1 MLRPKVKYNAEF
13 FRSLLEANAPITRA
27 ESRKPKSPEPSRNDS
42 RNHASLKPHSKIQA
56 MSAQAA
62 PAASS
67 RAAQLENSL
76 RTVIRGKD
84 DVLRLA
90 LVALLA
96 RGHLLIEGVPG
107 VGKTT
112 LGQALARALDCSFQ
126 RVQFTSDMLPSD
138 VLGISIYS
146 AAEQKFEFKRGPV
159 FANILLADEI
169 NRTTPKTQSALLE
182 AMNESQV
189 TVDAHSYALPQP
201 FMVVATQNPIEH
213 HGTYPLPES
222 QLDRFLMRVRMG
234 YPEGNAER
242 EILRDEAGAAQLEK
256 LQPVLTANDVLEIQ
270 QAVTRVHVD
279 ESLITY
285 ALAIVAKTRE
295 SEYLSLG
302 VSPRGSQMFY
312 RAAQAMAFTEGRDY
326 CIPEDFKPLAV
337 PVFAHRV
344 VVNPLYSSTLR
355 KSEQSEQVLREIVDS
370 VAVPV

>member
-1 MLRPKVKYNAEF
+1 MP
-13 FRSLLEANAPITRA
+13 T
-27 ESRKPKSPEPSRNDS
+27 
-42 RNHASLKPHSKIQA
+42 
-56 MSAQAA
+56 QAA
-62 PAASS
+62 TAASS
-67 RAAQLENSL
+67 RAIQLEQSL

-90 LVALLA
+90 LVAVFA

-112 LGQALARALDCSFQ
+112 LGQALARAIDCSFQ

-146 AAEQKFEFKRGPV
+146 ASEQKFEFKRGPV
-159 FANILLADEI
+159 FANVLLADEI

-182 AMNESQV
+182 AMNEGQV
-189 TVDAHSYALPQP
+189 TVDAHSYPLPQP
-201 FMVVATQNPIEH
+201 FLVIATQNPIEH

-242 EILRDEAGAAQLEK
+242 EILRDEAGTAQLEK
-256 LQPVLTANDVLEIQ
+256 LCPVLNADDVLEIQ
-270 QAVTRVHVD
+270 RAVTQVRVD

-285 ALAIVAKTRE
+285 ALAIVNKTRE

-312 RAAQAMAFTEGRDY
+312 RAAQAMAFIDGRDY
-326 CIPEDFKPLAV
+326 CTPEDFKPLAV

-344 VVNPLYSSTLR
+344 VVNQLYSSTLR
-355 KSEQSEQVLREIVDS
+355 KSEQSDQVLRDIVES
-370 VAVPV
+370 VPVPV